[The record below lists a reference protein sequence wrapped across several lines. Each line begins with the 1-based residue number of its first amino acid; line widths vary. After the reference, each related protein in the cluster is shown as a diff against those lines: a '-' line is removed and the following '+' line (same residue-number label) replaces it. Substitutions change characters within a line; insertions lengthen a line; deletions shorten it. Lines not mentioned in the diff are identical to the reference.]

1 MRYLTYVRYDKNN
14 QSARAMARADF
25 ILKTSMVMNENKR
38 LLSLDV
44 LRGLDLFL
52 LVALQPVLV
61 AVLRQLDCGVLNDT
75 LLHQLDHAEWEGMRV
90 WDMVMPLFL
99 FMSGVTMPYSLPKYR
114 TQNGNLKVWARV
126 LKRFV
131 LLFLLGMLVQ
141 GNVLALNPDR
151 VYIYSNTLQAIAVGY
166 LLAVPM
172 TLYMKPRLQIMTIA
186 ALLVVYSIPMHLHGD
201 WSAQGNWAAV
211 IDKAVLGRFR
221 DGSTVAADGTVQFAA
236 WYDYAWLWSSL
247 TFCCTVAL
255 GSLAGYVTKA
265 GNSDRKATAC
275 KLAAVGAVLVVT
287 GLLCGFVQP
296 IIKRIWTASFTL
308 YSAGWCY
315 LLLALFYWWIDV
327 KGHTKGWGWLLC
339 FGCNAITAYLIGEMV
354 NFRGVAGSLLYGLE
368 QYIGDWYPV
377 LLTLCNSIIVFLIL
391 KVMYRAKL
399 FLKV

>member
-1 MRYLTYVRYDKNN
+1 
-14 QSARAMARADF
+14 
-25 ILKTSMVMNENKR
+25 MNENKR

-44 LRGLDLFL
+44 LRGFDLML

-131 LLFLLGMLVQ
+131 LLFVLGMLVQ

-166 LLAVPM
+166 LFAVPM
-172 TLYMKPRLQIMTIA
+172 VLYLKPRQQIIAIA
-186 ALLVVYSIPMHLHGD
+186 ALLIVYSVPMHLHGD

-211 IDKAVLGRFR
+211 VDKAVLGRFR
-221 DGSTVAADGTVQFAA
+221 DGSTVAADGTVLFAA
-236 WYDYAWLWSSL
+236 WYDYTWLWSSL

-275 KLAAVGAVLVVT
+275 KLAVVGVVLVVA
-287 GLLCGFVQP
+287 GLLCGFAQP

-354 NFRGVAGSLLYGLE
+354 NFRGVAGSLLYGME

-377 LLTLCNSIIVFLIL
+377 LLTLCNSIMVYLIL